1 MRSRVRENR
10 SVREKL
16 NYSSWGCH
24 HNGYGLHNDNCVQAG
39 LRLVEEARR
48 KMRERLADNTVNPES
63 GRRSSSEVVYQAVYM
78 EVLETCEGQDLEEF
92 VALCPKLDVMKRAFT
107 KWKKEMGLTK
117 KRKKK
122 TIEIFNGALDEA
134 VERDQTEMKFISK
147 TSGNGRVFHS
157 FANNLYRFDR
167 YQVTPSGRAYFN
179 CSVQGC
185 KAVLRADYTSNKTR
199 DLEEPS
205 LHDAPT
211 FSSHVL
217 ENGRIHPVQ
226 AGLRMVEE
234 ARRRMKN
241 MVAEN
246 PVKPV
251 PHVYKEVQEEIIMSC
266 DERDRDDLISLFP
279 PFEAMARSLY
289 KWRKEWFAGYPSGNS
304 Q

>member
-1 MRSRVRENR
+1 M
-10 SVREKL
+10 
-16 NYSSWGCH
+16 
-24 HNGYGLHNDNCVQAG
+24 QAG

-63 GRRSSSEVVYQAVYM
+63 GRRSSPEEVYRLVYL
-78 EVLETCEGQDLEEF
+78 EVLEGCEGQDREEF
-92 VALCPKLDVMKRAFT
+92 VALCPKLNVMKRAFT
-107 KWKKEMGLTK
+107 RWKRELGLTK

-122 TIEIFNGALDEA
+122 KIEMLDGALDEA
-134 VERDQTEMKFISK
+134 TLVVERDQTEMKFISK
-147 TSGNGRVFHS
+147 TSSNGRMFHY

-179 CSVQGC
+179 CSVRGC

-205 LHDAPT
+205 LDHALT

-217 ENGRIHPVQ
+217 DNGRFHPVE

-241 MVAEN
+241 MVVEN

-251 PHVYKEVQEEIIMSC
+251 PHIYKEVQEEVIESC
-266 DERDRDDLISLFP
+266 DERDKDDLIALFP